1 MDISHE
7 CLVTRDRNYLG
18 GPNTIDQFNA
28 LVIQIRFFL
37 KNKETKLMI
46 PKKRKS
52 FQRYVFYTHE
62 APRRFKFPFYNH
74 GLLENNF
81 FNWTMNYRHDS
92 DILESYGFQ
101 VKKKS
106 DHPDSKLHDYTLKK
120 LPNGNSINWNLK
132 KGAVFWVASHCLTD
146 NYRELYVQKL
156 KDYIGRY

>member
-1 MDISHE
+1 MDVSQE

-18 GPNTIDQFNA
+18 GSDTIDQFDA
-28 LVIQIRFFL
+28 LVIHIRFFL
-37 KNKETKLMI
+37 KNKETLLMI

-101 VKKKS
+101 VKKRSDTVGIKS
-106 DHPDSKLHDYTLKK
+106 EKS
-120 LPNGNSINWNLK
+120 SR
-132 KGAVFWVASHCLTD
+132 FF
-146 NYRELYVQKL
+146 
-156 KDYIGRY
+156 

>member
-1 MDISHE
+1 MDVSKE

-18 GPNTIDQFNA
+18 GSDTIDQFDA
-28 LVIQIRFFL
+28 LVIHIRFFL
-37 KNKETKLMI
+37 KNKETLLMI

-92 DILESYGFQ
+92 DILELYGFQ
-101 VKKKS
+101 VKKRSDTVGIKKS
-106 DHPDSKLHDYTLKK
+106 EKS
-120 LPNGNSINWNLK
+120 SR
-132 KGAVFWVASHCLTD
+132 FF
-146 NYRELYVQKL
+146 
-156 KDYIGRY
+156 